1 MIAST
6 ADLYPSG
13 YSQYY
18 WHETLGPK
26 CPECGSF
33 DTRQTSAEMDAWVCK
48 RCGAEWQETIP
59 F

>member
-13 YSQYY
+13 YNDYY
-18 WHETLGPK
+18 KQETLGPK
-26 CPECGSF
+26 CPECGSY
-33 DTRQTSAEMDAWVCK
+33 DSRNTSAEMDEWVCE
-48 RCGAEWQETIP
+48 RCGAEWQEEIP